1 MIQAVKETIR
11 CSICGCIA
19 LADATKCPKC
29 GTSHRGNKAGKIID
43 AINYFSNPAV
53 ENEDI
58 KIIRTY
64 YKFTCLH
71 HGEVYV
77 ESTVVGGKI
86 KCPFCL

>member
-11 CSICGCIA
+11 CSMCGCIA

-29 GTSHRGNKAGKIID
+29 GTSYRGNKVEKIID
-43 AINYFSNPAV
+43 AINYVSNPTV

-58 KIIRTY
+58 KMIRAY
-64 YKFTCLH
+64 YQFTCPR

-77 ESTVVGGKI
+77 ESTVVGRTI

>member
-29 GTSHRGNKAGKIID
+29 GASYRGNKAGAKID
-43 AINYFSNPAV
+43 AISCVSNPV
-53 ENEDI
+53 VSTEDI
-58 KIIRTY
+58 KAIRAHY
-64 YKFTCLH
+64 QFTCLH
-71 HGEVYV
+71 CGKVCI
-77 ESTVVGGKI
+77 ESTVVWRTI